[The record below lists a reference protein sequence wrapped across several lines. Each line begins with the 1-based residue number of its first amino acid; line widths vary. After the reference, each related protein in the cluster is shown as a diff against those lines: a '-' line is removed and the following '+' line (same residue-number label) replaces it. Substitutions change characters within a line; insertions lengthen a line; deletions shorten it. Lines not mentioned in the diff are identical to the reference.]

1 MKASAAE
8 VNGEWRDVFKAPIT
22 DLTKRSKAGRLTLL
36 HQGDAFATVR
46 IGSPGHQQAL
56 ADGATEALRTV
67 FENGRLLVDDS
78 FAAIRARAA
87 ER

>member
-8 VNGEWRDVFKAPIT
+8 VNGAWRDVFKAPVT
-22 DLTKRSKAGRLTLL
+22 DPAKRSKAGRLTLMRR
-36 HQGDAFATVR
+36 GDAFATVR
-46 IGSPGHQQAL
+46 LDSPGYQQAL

-78 FAAIRARAA
+78 FAAIRARVSS
-87 ER
+87 